1 MFCPKAHFDKQLRT
15 RRVSIPFVEF
25 QRGTESR
32 LVVKI
37 TTQPPWRR
45 EDRKGTM
52 IFREESDGKYVQG
65 VLFFQGD
72 GPLYEAKLDEECF
85 ALLKKATAIIAELE
99 HMPRIKEDRSRLIAL
114 DEIDGTIFTIA
125 AAADTLPRRARTP
138 NLHNI
143 ENCAIFLSGAIPW
156 LANATGYHQKV
167 EELRSIASYF
177 IQLALDSM
185 EHISRYEHRRIQ
197 ELLYYRWRPYS

>member
-1 MFCPKAHFDKQLRT
+1 
-15 RRVSIPFVEF
+15 
-25 QRGTESR
+25 
-32 LVVKI
+32 
-37 TTQPPWRR
+37 
-45 EDRKGTM
+45 M
-52 IFREESDGKYVQG
+52 IFREENDGKYVQG
-65 VLFFQGD
+65 VLFEKEGR
-72 GPLYEAKLDEECF
+72 LYEAKLYEECF
-85 ALLKKATAIIAELE
+85 DLLKEATAIIDDLE

-167 EELRSIASYF
+167 EELRSIASYS

-185 EHISRYEHRRIQ
+185 GYISRYEHRKIQ
-197 ELLYYRWRPYS
+197 DLLYYRWRPYS

>member
-1 MFCPKAHFDKQLRT
+1 MQYSLISRVLEKVLAKAARKETMQL
-15 RRVSIPFVEF
+15 
-25 QRGTESR
+25 
-32 LVVKI
+32 
-37 TTQPPWRR
+37 
-45 EDRKGTM
+45 
-52 IFREESDGKYVQG
+52 
-65 VLFFQGD
+65 VLKDNYALGYLFQGAF
-72 GPLYEAKLDEECF
+72 YEANLDKKGF

-167 EELRSIASYF
+167 EELRSIASYS

-197 ELLYYRWRPYS
+197 DLLYYRWRPYS

>member
-1 MFCPKAHFDKQLRT
+1 MFCPKAYFDKQLRT
-15 RRVSIPFVEF
+15 RRVFIPFVEF
-25 QRGTESR
+25 QRGMKSR
-32 LVVKI
+32 LVVK
-37 TTQPPWRR
+37 PLNHPWRR

-197 ELLYYRWRPYS
+197 ELLYYRWHPYS